1 MKKVLRRERS
11 GYILGLILCLIGL
24 ILLAVALWKLW
35 PHVSVSQNAL
45 TELWSYLWKEQLEL
59 ALGIELRLIY
69 LTVLGILMFF
79 SGAVMVALSQKWFTL
94 SGEAILLTCPY
105 CKNQWK
111 TSRAK
116 GWAECPHCRQ
126 FIQPQVAK
134 RS

>member
-11 GYILGLILCLIGL
+11 GYILGLIVCLIGL